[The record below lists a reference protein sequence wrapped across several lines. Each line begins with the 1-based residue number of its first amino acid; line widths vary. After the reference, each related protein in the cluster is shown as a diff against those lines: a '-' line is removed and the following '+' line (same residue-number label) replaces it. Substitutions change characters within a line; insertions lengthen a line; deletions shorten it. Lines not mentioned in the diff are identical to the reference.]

1 MNYGI
6 IEKQAI
12 TDIFP
17 EINENELPG
26 HLKLGSQ
33 LLFRVTILEA
43 SEISPEYA
51 DIFCQFKYV
60 YLY

>member
-17 EINENELPG
+17 EINENELPR